1 MPPQPLP
8 GDCRD
13 LLAPRGVAQVSE
25 AVMSK
30 DPTTQ
35 QNAALDEPMAA
46 AATSLPQHADEW
58 VGTTAR
64 SRF

>member
-1 MPPQPLP
+1 
-8 GDCRD
+8 
-13 LLAPRGVAQVSE
+13 
-25 AVMSK
+25 MSK

-35 QNAALDEPMAA
+35 QNAALDEPMA